1 MSKSNVLS
9 AAKLNE
15 VFGETD
21 VLIVKTVRGN
31 EDFSCV
37 SGDLIGVG
45 VEMACLLGN
54 IGERVS
60 DDKNTQI
67 GFVEAICKA
76 AISRLS
82 EKQDTAS
89 RKEEPEVGMMDEISG
104 MTKIIFDKPDGTAS
118 GIRIELKGNK
128 PELFSGLCFLMEEL
142 ARNEAPDDLDGQR
155 SYLETACQCAIQTL
169 VLWQKRKSKKE

>member
-76 AISRLS
+76 AISMLS

-89 RKEEPEVGMMDEISG
+89 QKEEPEVGISG

-128 PELFSGLCFLMEEL
+128 PELFSGLCFLMDEL

>member
-1 MSKSNVLS
+1 MSKSNVLL

-89 RKEEPEVGMMDEISG
+89 QKEEPEVGISG

>member
-1 MSKSNVLS
+1 MSKSNVLL

-76 AISRLS
+76 AISMLS

-89 RKEEPEVGMMDEISG
+89 QKEEPEVGISG

-128 PELFSGLCFLMEEL
+128 PELFSGLCFLMDEL

>member
-1 MSKSNVLS
+1 MSKLNVLS

-89 RKEEPEVGMMDEISG
+89 QKEEPEVGISG